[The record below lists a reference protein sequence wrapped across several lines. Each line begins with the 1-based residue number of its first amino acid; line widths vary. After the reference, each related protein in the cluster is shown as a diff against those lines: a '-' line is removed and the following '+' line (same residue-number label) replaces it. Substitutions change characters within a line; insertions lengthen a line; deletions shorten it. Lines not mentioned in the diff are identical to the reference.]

1 MIYLELLLAAVFIAI
16 GVRLFMGQHTPAAV
30 AHRAV
35 EAGAPLV
42 DVRTVEEFLAGHIE
56 GARNIP
62 LSDIESRMPEL
73 DPPDR
78 PVVVYC
84 HTGIRSARAARIL
97 RRSGFAQVL
106 DLGPMRNW

>member
-16 GVRLFMGQHTPAAV
+16 GIRLFMGPHTPSAV
-30 AHRAV
+30 ARRAV
-35 EAGAPLV
+35 KAGAPLV
-42 DVRTVEEFLAGHIE
+42 DVRTVDEFLAGHIE

-62 LSDIESRMPEL
+62 LSELEARMPEL

-84 HTGIRSARAARIL
+84 HTGIRSARAARTL
-97 RRSGFAQVL
+97 RRAGFAQVL